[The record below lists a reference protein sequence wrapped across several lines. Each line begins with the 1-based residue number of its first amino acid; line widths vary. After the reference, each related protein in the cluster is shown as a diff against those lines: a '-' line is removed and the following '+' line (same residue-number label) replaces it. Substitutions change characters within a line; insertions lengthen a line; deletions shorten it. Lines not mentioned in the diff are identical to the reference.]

1 MTATPSTPPARLPFL
16 RSLRA
21 QLALWYGGVLALTLL
36 LLSVFTLLLLRQ
48 YLTSRA
54 DSALQ
59 THATDTARSIA
70 AILYR
75 YNTENPGRA
84 PAPDVEKAFIDNNDL
99 QSWGRYVQVINP
111 YGNPVARS
119 DALKTI
125 PLPRLDEALQDGL
138 KGNTRFDTES
148 KLGEYP
154 VRIVTVPVVM
164 GQNVPYLVQV
174 GASVEGVDTAL
185 TRASNLLLILTPSVF
200 LIALLGGGILV
211 GRALKP
217 VDDMT
222 QAALT
227 IESKRLDV
235 RIVPPRSD
243 NEISRLASALNEMIA
258 RLDKSFR
265 QIERFSADASHE
277 LKTPLTAM
285 RGEAEVA
292 LMSEKTPQEYQ
303 ETLRSVIE
311 ETERLSSIVTNLLLL
326 ARADANQ
333 VKLRQEEVS
342 LDEIAMSAYE
352 GVESLARRKR
362 ISLNIADMDETPLLG
377 DSLWL
382 QQLAA
387 NLLQNAVNYTPEGGS
402 VTLSVRREA
411 VEGEVFAVLVVED
424 TGRGIPEEHL
434 PHIFDRFYRV
444 DTGRNREQGGS
455 GLGLNIT
462 LWIVES
468 HGGTIDVK
476 SAAGQGSTFT
486 VRLPALNA
494 PT

>member
-1 MTATPSTPPARLPFL
+1 MTVAPPPRLPFL

-36 LLSVFTLLLLRQ
+36 LLSGFTLLLLRQ

-59 THATDTARSIA
+59 SQATDAARAIA
-70 AILYR
+70 ATLYR
-75 YNTENPGRA
+75 YNSENPGA
-84 PAPDVEKAFIDNNDL
+84 PPPPEMEKAFIDNNDQ
-99 QSWGRYVQVINP
+99 QSWGRYVQVVNP

-154 VRIVTVPVVM
+154 VRIVTTPVMM
-164 GQNVPYLVQV
+164 GKSVPYLVQV
-174 GASVEGVDTAL
+174 GASVEGVDVAL

-200 LIALLGGGILV
+200 LIALLGGGALV

-235 RIVPPRSD
+235 RIAPPRTD
-243 NEISRLASALNEMIA
+243 NEISRLASALNTMIA

-292 LMSEKTPQEYQ
+292 LMGEKTPAEYQ
-303 ETLRSVIE
+303 QTLRSVIE
-311 ETERLSSIVTNLLLL
+311 ETERLSAIVTNLLLL

-333 VKLRQEEVS
+333 VKLRREQVS

-352 GVESLARRKR
+352 GVEPLARRKR
-362 ISLNIADMDETPLLG
+362 IALNIGDMDETPLLG

-387 NLLQNAVNYTPEGGS
+387 NLLQNAVNYTPEGGCA
-402 VTLSVRREA
+402 TLSVRREE
-411 VEGEVFAVLVVED
+411 VDGEVFAVLSVED

-444 DTGRNREQGGS
+444 DAGRNREQGGS
-455 GLGLNIT
+455 GLGLNIVR
-462 LWIVES
+462 WIAES
-468 HGGTIDVK
+468 HGGVIAVSSEIGVGT
-476 SAAGQGSTFT
+476 SFT
-486 VRLPALNA
+486 VRIPAS
-494 PT
+494 PPPD

>member
-1 MTATPSTPPARLPFL
+1 MEPSASVPRLPFL

-21 QLALWYGGVLALTLL
+21 QLALWYGGILAFTLL
-36 LLSVFTLLLLRQ
+36 LLSGFTLLLLRQ

-54 DSALQ
+54 DAALEL
-59 THATDTARSIA
+59 HATDTARTIA
-70 AILYR
+70 ATLYR
-75 YNTENPGRA
+75 YNTENPGR
-84 PAPDVEKAFIDNNDL
+84 PPSPDIEKSFIDNNDL
-99 QSWGRYVQVINP
+99 QSWGRYVQIINP

-138 KGNTRFDTES
+138 NTKTRFDTVR

-164 GQNVPYLVQV
+164 GRAVPYLVQV

-185 TRASNLLLILTPSVF
+185 TRAANLLLILTPSVF
-200 LIALLGGGILV
+200 LIALLGGGTLV

-227 IESKRLDV
+227 IESRRLDV
-235 RIVPPRSD
+235 RIVPPRTD

-258 RLDKSFR
+258 RLDTSFR

-277 LKTPLTAM
+277 LKTPLTTI

-292 LMSEKTPQEYQ
+292 LMGTKTPEEYKQ
-303 ETLRSVIE
+303 TLQSIIE
-311 ETERLSSIVTNLLLL
+311 ETERLSAIVTNLLLL

-333 VKLRQEEVS
+333 VKLRQEEVA

-352 GVESLARRKR
+352 GVEPLARRKH
-362 ISLNIADMDETPLLG
+362 ITLNIAEMDETPLRG

-402 VTLSVRREA
+402 VTLSVRRE
-411 VEGEVFAVLVVED
+411 ESEKGVFAVLAVQD
-424 TGRGIPEEHL
+424 TGQGIPQEHL
-434 PHIFDRFYRV
+434 AHIFDRFYRV
-444 DTGRNREQGGS
+444 DTGRSREQGGS
-455 GLGLNIT
+455 GLGLNIVR
-462 LWIVES
+462 WIAES
-468 HGGTIDVK
+468 HGGTIAVISQVGK
-476 SAAGQGSTFT
+476 GSTFT
-486 VRLPALNA
+486 VHLPIQEEQA
-494 PT
+494 